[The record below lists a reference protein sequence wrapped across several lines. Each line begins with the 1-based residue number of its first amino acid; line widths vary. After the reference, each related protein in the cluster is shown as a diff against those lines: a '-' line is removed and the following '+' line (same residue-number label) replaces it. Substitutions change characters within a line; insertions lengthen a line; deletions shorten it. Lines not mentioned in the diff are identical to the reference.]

1 MVSILVVFLIAGLWH
16 GPSWTFVIFGAFHG
30 VGLIINHSF
39 KNYVNYKIPN
49 LVSWFITFNYV
60 NISFVFFRSE
70 TMADALLI
78 IKKMFNL
85 NLLGGYDLNFSI
97 NNLFFLFLNNFNLII
112 CFLLSIV
119 ICFYFKNTYELL
131 RDKDNKYL
139 T

>member
-1 MVSILVVFLIAGLWH
+1 
-16 GPSWTFVIFGAFHG
+16 
-30 VGLIINHSF
+30 
-39 KNYVNYKIPN
+39 
-49 LVSWFITFNYV
+49 
-60 NISFVFFRSE
+60 
-70 TMADALLI
+70 
-78 IKKMFNL
+78 MFNL

>member
-1 MVSILVVFLIAGLWH
+1 MNL
-16 GPSWTFVIFGAFHG
+16 PS
-30 VGLIINHSF
+30 L
-39 KNYVNYKIPN
+39 
-49 LVSWFITFNYV
+49 
-60 NISFVFFRSE
+60 FRSE

-78 IKKMFNL
+78 IKKMFTL

>member
-49 LVSWFITFNYV
+49 LVSWFITFNTL
-60 NISFVFFRSE
+60 IFHLFSLDE

-78 IKKMFNL
+78 IKN
-85 NLLGGYDLNFSI
+85 
-97 NNLFFLFLNNFNLII
+97 
-112 CFLLSIV
+112 V
-119 ICFYFKNTYELL
+119 
-131 RDKDNKYL
+131 
-139 T
+139 